1 LTADLKEQQTIREYL
16 LGHATPEDS
25 SRLEEQLLTDDALFA
40 ELLIIED
47 ELSDQYVRDEL
58 SQPERQRFESRYLS
72 APERQQ
78 KLRFARALHKY
89 VNSAGVSALHLAP
102 EEFSIDSRSPVK
114 RAAKKSFFSFLSPVS
129 PAVSYALAA
138 AVVLLVGGVSWLL
151 LHDWRQQAT
160 LQPGNTYVVTL
171 TPGLVRDG
179 GETKK
184 ITAPPGTEMLR
195 LRLELPGDEY
205 ESFRAALLNEDRTE
219 VWTREGLR
227 PGTSGNLIDFDVPA
241 KLVPPGD
248 YQVQVSGRLTN
259 GNVEELSAFRF
270 RIIN

>member
-1 LTADLKEQQTIREYL
+1 MTADLKEQQTIREYL

-25 SRLEEQLLTDDALFA
+25 SRLEEQLLTDDALYE
-40 ELLIIED
+40 ELLIVED

-58 SQPERQRFESRYLS
+58 SQPERQGFERRYLS

-89 VNSAGVSALHLAP
+89 VNSAEASGLQQHLGA
-102 EEFSIDSRSPVK
+102 EGICQDV
-114 RAAKKSFFSFLSPVS
+114 AQKKNFFPLLFVTT

-138 AVVLLVGGVSWLL
+138 AILLMMGSVSWIVF
-151 LHDWRQQAT
+151 HKWRQQ
-160 LQPGNTYVVTL
+160 QPGNTYIVTL
-171 TPGLVRDG
+171 TPGLVRDA

-184 ITAPPGTEMLR
+184 ITAPPGTDTLR
-195 LRLELPGDEY
+195 LRLELPINEY
-205 ESFRAALLNEDRTE
+205 ESFRAALLNEERRE
-219 VWTREGLR
+219 VWAREGLR

-241 KLVPPGD
+241 KLVSPGD
-248 YQVQVSGRLTN
+248 YQVKVSGRLTN

-270 RIIN
+270 RIIK